1 MPFLD
6 FTAGQV
12 LTADQ
17 VDTFLMRQTVMVFD
31 DAAARTTALS
41 GILVEGMVT
50 YLKSTKGMEKFNGSD
65 FIPVG
70 TDPSVVNGEP
80 GQNAI
85 SAGSAGL
92 AYENSISPLML
103 IGA

>member
-31 DAAARTTALS
+31 DDAARTTALS

-50 YLKSTKGMEKFNGSD
+50 YLKSTKSMEKYDGVS

-70 TDPSVVNGEP
+70 TDPSVVAGEV

-85 SAGSAGL
+85 SAGTAGL